1 MSIVLKSPRE
11 IECMRQAGRIVAL
24 VLAELRT
31 AAQAGVTTATLDR
44 LASEIITRE
53 GGEPAFRG
61 YRGYPATICTS
72 VNDEVLHGIPGRR
85 VLRAGD
91 LLKLDVGVRWQGMYA
106 DAAVSVVVGR
116 GSQLA
121 YRLVEVVEEA
131 FWAGYTMA
139 RPGRYL
145 GDIGAAIEEIVRR
158 NGFSVIEG
166 YAGHGVGRALHE
178 EPSLP
183 NHAEAGRGILL
194 RSGMTLA
201 IEPMISAGSGQ
212 TLVKRDGWTVVTRD
226 GSLAAHYE
234 HTVWISE
241 SGPVIL
247 TQL

>member
-1 MSIVLKSPRE
+1 
-11 IECMRQAGRIVAL
+11 MRQAGRIVAL
-24 VLAELRT
+24 VIAELCRI
-31 AAQAGVTTATLDR
+31 AQPGITTAELDR
-44 LASEIITRE
+44 LASDIIVRE
-53 GGEPAFRG
+53 GGESAFRG
-61 YRGYPATICTS
+61 YRGYPASICTS

-85 VLRAGD
+85 VLREGD
-91 LLKLDVGVRWQGMYA
+91 LLKLDVGVRWQGLFA
-106 DAAVSVVVGR
+106 DAAVSLVIGR
-116 GSQLA
+116 GSQLVH
-121 YRLVEVVEEA
+121 RLVEVVEEA
-131 FWAGYTMA
+131 FWAGYAMA

-178 EPSLP
+178 EPSVP
-183 NHAEAGRGILL
+183 NRGEAGCGILL

-201 IEPMISAGSGQ
+201 IEPMISAGGGQ
-212 TLVKRDGWTVVTRD
+212 TRLKRDGWTVVTRD

>member
-1 MSIVLKSPRE
+1 
-11 IECMRQAGRIVAL
+11 
-24 VLAELRT
+24 
-31 AAQAGVTTATLDR
+31 
-44 LASEIITRE
+44 
-53 GGEPAFRG
+53 
-61 YRGYPATICTS
+61 
-72 VNDEVLHGIPGRR
+72 
-85 VLRAGD
+85 GD

-116 GSQLA
+116 GSPLA
-121 YRLVEVVEEA
+121 HRLVEVVEEA
-131 FWAGYTMA
+131 FWAGYAMA
-139 RPGRYL
+139 RPGRRL
-145 GDIGAAIEEIVRR
+145 GDIGAAIEKIVRR

-178 EPSLP
+178 EPSVP
-183 NHAEAGRGILL
+183 NQAEAGRGIML

-212 TLVKRDGWTVVTRD
+212 TLVKRDGWTVATRD

-234 HTVWISE
+234 HTVWIVE